1 MSLYNKYR
9 PKVFTDVQG
18 QEHVVATLEKAAES
32 GKLAHAYLF
41 AGSRGI
47 GKTTIARL
55 LAKELMTRGIEDEE
69 LKKTIQKGVDEGNIV
84 DLLEIDAA
92 SNRGID
98 DIREL
103 IEKVQYSPVVA
114 AAKVYI
120 VDEVHMLTKEAFNA
134 LLKTLEEPPEFVF
147 FILATTELNKI
158 PTTIQSRCQCFP
170 FRHIREEDI
179 IRRLQYIA
187 DQEHITI
194 DREAL
199 RAIATASEG
208 GMRDAISLLDQLQS
222 LENVGI
228 EDVKKRTGGTGM
240 EYSVNA
246 LEAITAND
254 KEAVLKSIAKVE
266 DAGIPLDVFLRHLL
280 KSTRTSLHDAIASN
294 HSTEHSLKMLDVF
307 LKAIRDMRTSPVPG
321 LVVEAALLSLCTNDG
336 TVPAPVVQQAAAPKK
351 EEPKPVPVVEKAESV
366 KEKPVVEEVKEEKKK
381 EEPPE
386 PKSSPSIINAPE
398 VSIESIRESWTS
410 VVNEATPSSVKMS
423 LKNGRV
429 TNYENNTITIC
440 FSSSFHRDKVRGV
453 DASRSVEA
461 SFEKIFKQKLGI
473 HCKLDDDNK
482 APVEAA
488 KPQEDI
494 VNLADA
500 AAEIF

>member
-18 QEHVVATLEKAAES
+18 QEHVVATLEKAAS
-32 GKLAHAYLF
+32 TGKLGHAYLF

-55 LAKELMTRGIEDEE
+55 LAKELMTQGIEDAVM
-69 LKKTIQKGVDEGNIV
+69 KKSIEQGVQEGNIV

-98 DIREL
+98 DVREL
-103 IEKVQYSPVVA
+103 IEKVQFTPVVA

-120 VDEVHMLTKEAFNA
+120 IDEVHMLTKEAFNA
-134 LLKTLEEPPEFVF
+134 LLKTLEEPPKFVY

-170 FRHIREEDI
+170 FRRIREEDI

-194 DREAL
+194 DRDAL
-199 RAIATASEG
+199 RAIAMSCDG

-222 LENVGI
+222 LESIGI
-228 EDVKKRTGGTGM
+228 EDVKKRTGGSGQ
-240 EYSVNA
+240 EYSMEA
-246 LEAITAND
+246 LEAIVAND
-254 KEAVLKSIAKVE
+254 KDALLSSVAKVE

-280 KSTRTSLHDAIASN
+280 RSTREILHESIANN
-294 HSTEHSLKMLDVF
+294 HSTAQSLSMLDAL
-307 LKAIRDMRTSPVPG
+307 LKAIADMRTSPVPG
-321 LVVEAALLSLCTNDG
+321 LVVEAALLSLCTNDN
-336 TVPAPVVQQAAAPKK
+336 TVAAPQKKPTPKK
-351 EEPKPVPVVEKAESV
+351 EEVLT
-366 KEKPVVEEVKEEKKK
+366 EKPQGKK
-381 EEPPE
+381 EEDIAPKEILEQQPEQSTAEPE
-386 PKSSPSIINAPE
+386 PAPEQPSIVEAPE
-398 VSIESIRESWTS
+398 LSIDSVRESWST
-410 VVNEATPSSVKMS
+410 VLKEATPSSVRMS

-429 TNYENNTITIC
+429 TDLEDSTVTLS
-440 FSSSFHRDKVRGV
+440 FSSAFHRDKVSSTE
-453 DASRSVEA
+453 ASRTIESI
-461 SFEKIFKQKLGI
+461 FEKIFKKKLSI
-473 HCKLDDDNK
+473 TCKLDDDNGADK
-482 APVEAA
+482 APVSTATENV
-488 KPQEDI
+488 